1 MKEEKMLKHWLKRR
15 FKITVALVVGFLIT
29 GGTSF
34 AGSIEDL
41 EKRVAE
47 LEKKQVH
54 YFSVNSDDSAAP
66 DNTNYNNDGAKG
78 ENSIAIG
85 HNATVESGGHDPAG
99 AIAIGNKAK
108 VFNTNRHLSIAIGD
122 GAEASYGSIVI
133 GKGTKDYDPNDST
146 KATFGVLIG
155 HEVKTFGGTAET
167 ALGSYAEVK
176 GEESTAIGS
185 SSKALGNESVAVGG
199 SAKALGDTSTAI
211 GIDSIADKK
220 TATASGAYANAR
232 GYRSTA
238 SGAFSVA
245 AGNNSI
251 AIGYQA
257 FAHNG
262 FISEDEYNALSD
274 SEKEKYFQASGI
286 RAYFLK
292 DTSTEDEDGF
302 INTSIGTFSKA
313 MKRGTSLGGYSQAR
327 GEESLSAGYRSTA
340 TKKRA
345 TALGSWSKAA
355 EENATSVGFWAQ
367 TTGKNSTALGAA
379 AVAKSSAGI
388 ALGSSSIADRDGGIL
403 GYNPVSGKQFVD
415 EKEVAEFLGKKSELE
430 AINQEISEKQAAYD
444 ADQNNKD
451 NAKALELAKNKKS
464 ELLASYHSVA
474 GAVSVGDK
482 DYTRQITNVAAGSE
496 DTDAVNVAQLKAVA
510 NQVTTVTT
518 NLNNKANTNLDNITN
533 EGKKVITD
541 LVDVT
546 GSNGIQVTTT
556 TDGTTQK
563 KTFNIALNKNL
574 TDKINKEESV
584 SEAAQGM
591 ISVDSS
597 KKNSTGGKDF
607 VVDLKQEVKNKI
619 NSIGTGKIEKGDK
632 NTVTGETVYNY
643 VKTATTNANIAY
655 KGGDEESSKT
665 VKSSEGF
672 HFKGDANIK
681 VSTGDNGVIN
691 HTLNSDLTGITS
703 ISNKKTKITLGED
716 NTIDMGGAKITKIA
730 KGEVS
735 ATSTDAINGSQ
746 LQETNT
752 KVEKLEK
759 DSMKQIDAIHK
770 TVEDVKNVKKEV
782 GHVGALGAA
791 LAGLHPMQYD
801 PLQPNQVMA
810 GIGAYRD
817 KQAVAVGVTHY
828 FNENLMMTAGIS
840 VGEENRVKT
849 MANVGLT
856 WKIGKDDDRKD
867 LPERYKEGPIGSIYM
882 MQEEVEGLLQ
892 ENKVQKTK
900 LREQE
905 DKIAEQQQQIN
916 KIEKQLELLLKQK

>member
-1 MKEEKMLKHWLKRR
+1 MLKHWLKRQ

-66 DNTNYNNDGAKG
+66 GNTNYNNDGATG
-78 ENSIAIG
+78 EN
-85 HNATVESGGHDPAG
+85 
-99 AIAIGNKAK
+99 
-108 VFNTNRHLSIAIGD
+108 
-122 GAEASYGSIVI
+122 SIVI
-133 GKGTKDYDPNDST
+133 GKNSSSSGNNSAVLGNSVKVENNKNGLNNSIVLGNNIEVDGVHNAIVGTDYENYDHKTTHVFGEQNTVIGVGNLVGWTAEQNGTTYNYT
-146 KATFGVLIG
+146 KASSGSDQNTVVGMKNTVKGSGSVVVGSDSEVGSLAVSFGYGNTIIDSNVIG
-155 HEVKTFGGTAET
+155 GGQHGV
-167 ALGSYAEVK
+167 ALGNYLKVAGEKALAIGSESESIADWTISIGDKTKAEKTGDIALGKEANAK
-176 GEESTAIGS
+176 GSWSIALGWGSNANNVTGVALGYSAQTDSRHGVALGAYSKESTAAG
-185 SSKALGNESVAVGG
+185 VAGYDPTTR
-199 SAKALGDTSTAI
+199 SA
-211 GIDSIADKK
+211 
-220 TATASGAYANAR
+220 
-232 GYRSTA
+232 
-238 SGAFSVA
+238 
-245 AGNNSI
+245 
-251 AIGYQA
+251 
-257 FAHNG
+257 
-262 FISEDEYNALSD
+262 
-274 SEKEKYFQASGI
+274 
-286 RAYFLK
+286 
-292 DTSTEDEDGF
+292 STETG
-302 INTSIGTFSKA
+302 IAWKSN
-313 MKRGTSLGGYSQAR
+313 LGAI
-327 GEESLSAGYRSTA
+327 
-340 TKKRA
+340 
-345 TALGSWSKAA
+345 
-355 EENATSVGFWAQ
+355 SVG
-367 TTGKNSTALGAA
+367 
-379 AVAKSSAGI
+379 
-388 ALGSSSIADRDGGIL
+388 
-403 GYNPVSGKQFVD
+403 
-415 EKEVAEFLGKKSELE
+415 E
-430 AINQEISEKQAAYD
+430 
-444 ADQNNKD
+444 
-451 NAKALELAKNKKS
+451 KNKFS
-464 ELLASYHSVA
+464 
-474 GAVSVGDK
+474 
-482 DYTRQITNVAAGSE
+482 RQITNVAAGSE

-533 EGKKVITD
+533 EGKKVITG
-541 LVDVT
+541 LVDVK

-556 TDGTTQK
+556 TDEKTQK
-563 KTFNIALNKNL
+563 KTFDIALNKDL

-584 SEAAQGM
+584 SEADKGM

-619 NSIGTGKIEKGDK
+619 NSIGTGKIKEGDK

-655 KGGDEESSKT
+655 KGGDEKSSKT

-703 ISNKKTKITLGED
+703 ISNEKTKITLGKD
-716 NTIDMGGAKITKIA
+716 NTIDMGGAEITKIA

-759 DSMKQIDAIHK
+759 DSMKQIDAIYK
-770 TVEDVKNVKKEV
+770 TAEDVKSVKKEV

-810 GIGAYRD
+810 GIGGYRD
-817 KQAVAVGVTHY
+817 NQAVAVGVTHY
-828 FNENLMMTAGIS
+828 FNENLMMTAGVS
-840 VGEENRVKT
+840 VGNENRVKT

>member
-327 GEESLSAGYRSTA
+327 GEESL
-340 TKKRA
+340 
-345 TALGSWSKAA
+345 
-355 EENATSVGFWAQ
+355 
-367 TTGKNSTALGAA
+367 
-379 AVAKSSAGI
+379 
-388 ALGSSSIADRDGGIL
+388 
-403 GYNPVSGKQFVD
+403 
-415 EKEVAEFLGKKSELE
+415 
-430 AINQEISEKQAAYD
+430 
-444 ADQNNKD
+444 
-451 NAKALELAKNKKS
+451 
-464 ELLASYHSVA
+464 
-474 GAVSVGDK
+474 
-482 DYTRQITNVAAGSE
+482 
-496 DTDAVNVAQLKAVA
+496 
-510 NQVTTVTT
+510 
-518 NLNNKANTNLDNITN
+518 
-533 EGKKVITD
+533 
-541 LVDVT
+541 
-546 GSNGIQVTTT
+546 
-556 TDGTTQK
+556 
-563 KTFNIALNKNL
+563 
-574 TDKINKEESV
+574 
-584 SEAAQGM
+584 
-591 ISVDSS
+591 
-597 KKNSTGGKDF
+597 
-607 VVDLKQEVKNKI
+607 
-619 NSIGTGKIEKGDK
+619 
-632 NTVTGETVYNY
+632 
-643 VKTATTNANIAY
+643 
-655 KGGDEESSKT
+655 
-665 VKSSEGF
+665 
-672 HFKGDANIK
+672 
-681 VSTGDNGVIN
+681 
-691 HTLNSDLTGITS
+691 
-703 ISNKKTKITLGED
+703 
-716 NTIDMGGAKITKIA
+716 
-730 KGEVS
+730 
-735 ATSTDAINGSQ
+735 
-746 LQETNT
+746 
-752 KVEKLEK
+752 
-759 DSMKQIDAIHK
+759 
-770 TVEDVKNVKKEV
+770 
-782 GHVGALGAA
+782 
-791 LAGLHPMQYD
+791 
-801 PLQPNQVMA
+801 
-810 GIGAYRD
+810 
-817 KQAVAVGVTHY
+817 
-828 FNENLMMTAGIS
+828 
-840 VGEENRVKT
+840 
-849 MANVGLT
+849 
-856 WKIGKDDDRKD
+856 
-867 LPERYKEGPIGSIYM
+867 
-882 MQEEVEGLLQ
+882 
-892 ENKVQKTK
+892 
-900 LREQE
+900 
-905 DKIAEQQQQIN
+905 
-916 KIEKQLELLLKQK
+916 